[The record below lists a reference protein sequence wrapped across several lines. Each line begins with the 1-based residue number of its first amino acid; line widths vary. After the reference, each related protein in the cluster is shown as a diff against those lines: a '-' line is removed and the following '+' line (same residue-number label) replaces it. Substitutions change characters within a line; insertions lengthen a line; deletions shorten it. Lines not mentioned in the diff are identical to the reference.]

1 MGVFLRLYA
10 QEAIVIFRDFNHYVL
25 RRSSEMK
32 IKILV
37 LALIV
42 FGFSILPFKAQAADT
57 SASFGVDYM
66 SQYVW
71 RGTQL
76 SDDSFV
82 IQPSV
87 TGTYG
92 PVSVNLW
99 ANYDTETQLNT
110 ETDLTVSYSRAIDK
124 ISLDV
129 GYIYYSLPGAD
140 DTAEIY
146 VSVGYDTFL
155 SPNVTYYQD
164 IEQDTGGGFAVA
176 SIGYDLELSKGL
188 VASLGASASANFEN
202 SYSMG
207 TNLAGEDF
215 TGLYNAEISA
225 SVPFALPM
233 DENIV
238 IEPKIAYSF
247 ALSDDA
253 EEALESIDGGGD
265 SDVYY
270 GGVGISVSF

>member
-1 MGVFLRLYA
+1 
-10 QEAIVIFRDFNHYVL
+10 
-25 RRSSEMK
+25 MK
-32 IKILV
+32 IRILV
-37 LALIV
+37 LAIALL
-42 FGFSILPFKAQAADT
+42 GFSFFPLKAEAVES

-82 IQPSV
+82 LQPSV
-87 TGTYG
+87 EGTYG
-92 PVSVNLW
+92 PITVNLW
-99 ANYDTETQLNT
+99 ANYDTEVQLNT
-110 ETDLTVSYSRAIDK
+110 ETDLTVSYSRSIDK
-124 ISLDV
+124 VSLDV

-140 DTAEIY
+140 DTQEIY
-146 VSVGYDTFL
+146 VSVGYDVLL

-176 SIGYDLELSKGL
+176 SIGYDLE
-188 VASLGASASANFEN
+188 VAEGIAVSLGASASVNFEN

-207 TNLAGEDF
+207 QNAALEDF
-215 TGLYNAEISA
+215 TALYNAEFSA
-225 SVPFALPM
+225 SVPYALPF

-238 IEPKIAYSF
+238 VTPMLAYSF

-253 EEALESIDGGGD
+253 KEALESIDADGD
-265 SDVYY
+265 SSVLY
-270 GGVGISVSF
+270 GGVGISVGF